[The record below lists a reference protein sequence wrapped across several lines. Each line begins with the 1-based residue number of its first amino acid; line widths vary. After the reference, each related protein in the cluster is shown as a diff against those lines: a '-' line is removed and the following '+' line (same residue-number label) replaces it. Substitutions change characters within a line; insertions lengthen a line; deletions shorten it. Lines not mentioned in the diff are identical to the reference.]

1 MAEPGFKPGITWSE
15 VDRANHY
22 TMAAWWKKLQFL
34 NFIYQ
39 LLKMYATQ
47 IDPHRDFAHFLYKFL
62 RFEVVM
68 TSEDYMTASVD
79 ILRGQGNLNAKNRT
93 KIVWP
98 KVNHNIVQSIFVQ
111 SERPLRT
118 SRGPWRPPGMFQAF
132 LWFTM
137 PMQVSFQFWWS
148 RFLAFENSK
157 SKTNLH
163 RYNAIQGC
171 PVAWNPQIS
180 LFANPTE

>member
-1 MAEPGFKPGITWSE
+1 MAEPGFESRITWSE

-47 IDPHRDFAHFLYKFL
+47 IDPHHDFAHFLYKFL

-79 ILRGQGNLNAKNRT
+79 ILRGQGNLNMQ
-93 KIVWP
+93 KIV
-98 KVNHNIVQSIFVQ
+98 
-111 SERPLRT
+111 
-118 SRGPWRPPGMFQAF
+118 
-132 LWFTM
+132 
-137 PMQVSFQFWWS
+137 
-148 RFLAFENSK
+148 
-157 SKTNLH
+157 
-163 RYNAIQGC
+163 
-171 PVAWNPQIS
+171 
-180 LFANPTE
+180 